1 MNIIFTGAGL
11 VAEEDTEGAEL
22 LDRSKRRPSDHRYL
36 RDMTSFARGK
46 KNDSKSRFA
55 ILFFLP
61 DVTK

>member
-1 MNIIFTGAGL
+1 MNIIFAGAGL

-36 RDMTSFARGK
+36 RDKTSFVWRKK

-55 ILFFLP
+55 ILFLICQM
-61 DVTK
+61 